1 MNKNELRK
9 KILNKRKELSNEDVL
24 SLSNKIIDLLIN
36 TTFYKNANYIMTYID
51 FRNEVKTEKLIKKSL
66 EIGKKIIIPI
76 SLTKSRKLLL
86 SELKD
91 YDNEL
96 TIGTYGIL
104 EPKKEFIREV
114 SAEILDLIIVP
125 GVVFDK
131 RGYRIG
137 YGGGYYD
144 RFLLNIDKSVPKVAL
159 AFDFQVVEKID
170 KEKHDIPV
178 DYIITEKG
186 VITVSVASL

>member
-1 MNKNELRK
+1 MDKNELRRK
-9 KILNKRKELSNEDVL
+9 VLNKRKELSNRDIVC
-24 SLSNKIIDLLIN
+24 LSNKIIDLLIN
-36 TTFYKNANYIMTYID
+36 TTLYKNANYIMAYID

-76 SLTKSRKLLL
+76 SLTESRELLL

-96 TIGTYGIL
+96 TTGAYGIL
-104 EPKKEFIREV
+104 EPKKEYIREV
-114 SAEILDLIIVP
+114 APEILDLIIVP

-144 RFLLNIDKSVPKVAL
+144 RFLLNINKSVPKVAL
-159 AFDFQVVEKID
+159 AFNFQIVEKINE
-170 KEKHDIPV
+170 EKHDIPV
-178 DYIITEKG
+178 DYIITDKN
-186 VITVSVASL
+186 IIKCLKD

>member
-1 MNKNELRK
+1 MDKNELRK
-9 KILNKRKELSNEDVL
+9 KILNKRKELSNKDIVN
-24 SLSNKIIDLLIN
+24 LSNKIIDLLIN
-36 TTFYKNANYIMTYID
+36 TTLYKNANYIMAYID

-76 SLTKSRKLLL
+76 SLTESKELLL

-96 TIGTYGIL
+96 TTGAYGIL
-104 EPKKEFIREV
+104 EPKKEFIRKV
-114 SAEILDLIIVP
+114 SPQILDLIIVP

-144 RFLLNIDKSVPKVAL
+144 KFLLNISKSVPKVAL
-159 AFDFQVVEKID
+159 AFDFQIVEKINQ
-170 KEKHDIPV
+170 EKHDIPV
-178 DYIITEKG
+178 DYIITEKSI
-186 VITVSVASL
+186 VKCLKD

>member
-1 MNKNELRK
+1 MDKNELRK
-9 KILNKRKELSNEDVL
+9 KILKRRKELSNKDIVY
-24 SLSNKIIDLLIN
+24 LSNKIIDLLIN
-36 TTFYKNANYIMTYID
+36 TILYKNANYIMTYID

-76 SLTKSRKLLL
+76 SLIESKKLLL

-91 YDNEL
+91 YDKEL
-96 TIGTYGIL
+96 TTGAYGIL
-104 EPKKEFIREV
+104 EPKKKYIREV
-114 SAEILDLIIVP
+114 TPEILDLIIVP

-144 RFLLNIDKSVPKVAL
+144 RFLLNINKSVPKVAL
-159 AFDFQVVEKID
+159 AFDFQIVEKINE
-170 KEKHDIPV
+170 EKHDIPV

-186 VITVSVASL
+186 IIKCLKD

>member
-1 MNKNELRK
+1 MEKSELRRK
-9 KILNKRKELSNEDVL
+9 VLNKRKELSNRDIVNL
-24 SLSNKIIDLLIN
+24 SDKIIDLLIN
-36 TTFYKNANYIMTYID
+36 TTLYKNANYIMTYID

-76 SLTKSRKLLL
+76 SLTESRELLL

-96 TIGTYGIL
+96 TTGAYGIL
-104 EPKKEFIREV
+104 EPKKEYIRKV
-114 SAEILDLIIVP
+114 SSQILDLIIVP

-144 RFLLNIDKSVPKVAL
+144 KFLLNISKSVPKVAL
-159 AFDFQVVEKID
+159 AFDFQVVEKINE
-170 KEKHDIPV
+170 EKHDIPV

-186 VITVSVASL
+186 IVKRANS